1 MPLYKLGTRKPSLPQ
16 DGRYWIAPDA
26 QVIGAVKLD
35 TDANIWFGVIA
46 RADTEEIVIGARS
59 NIQDGSVLHSDPGF
73 PLVVGEDC
81 TIGHAVLLHGC
92 RIGNNVLIGMGST
105 IMNGAII
112 GEGSI
117 VGANALVTEGKVFP
131 PHSMILGAPAKAV
144 RTLDEASVAAIGKGA
159 VHYVEN
165 SRRFAAELEP
175 WQPEDKCG

>member
-1 MPLYKLGTRKPSLPQ
+1 
-16 DGRYWIAPDA
+16 
-26 QVIGAVKLD
+26 
-35 TDANIWFGVIA
+35 
-46 RADTEEIVIGARS
+46 
-59 NIQDGSVLHSDPGF
+59 
-73 PLVVGEDC
+73 
-81 TIGHAVLLHGC
+81 
-92 RIGNNVLIGMGST
+92 
-105 IMNGAII
+105 MNDAII